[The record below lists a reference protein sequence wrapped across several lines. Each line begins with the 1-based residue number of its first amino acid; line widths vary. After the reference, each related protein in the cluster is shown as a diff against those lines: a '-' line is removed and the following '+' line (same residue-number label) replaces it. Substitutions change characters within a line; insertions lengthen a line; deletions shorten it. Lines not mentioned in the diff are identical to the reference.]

1 MNDIQMVDLRG
12 QYLRIKDEMD
22 AALAQ
27 VLNSARFIRGPVVS
41 RFEAALAEYTKTEHA
56 IGVANGTDALQIAY
70 MALGIGPGDEI
81 ITPSFTFIA
90 TAEAAA
96 LLGAVPVFADIDPDT
111 FCLDPV
117 SVEACI
123 TSRTRAIVPVHLFGQ
138 SADMD
143 PINALASKYNLAV
156 IEDNA
161 QAIGATYR
169 ETPTGGLGIMGT
181 CSFFPSKNL
190 GAYGDGGAILTSDAE
205 LETRCRTITNHGGR
219 HKYYNE
225 VVGLNS
231 RLDALQAAILEVK
244 LRHLE
249 SFTRRRRA
257 AAAYY
262 NALFENVDE
271 VVCPHETPWGRH
283 VYHQYV
289 IRVKKRDELIASLS
303 ESGIPHAIYY
313 PVPLHR
319 QPVFGMD
326 SSQSVLP
333 VTEQACREVLAL
345 PMHTELTTAQQDAV
359 AEKVIN
365 HATRLI
371 HA

>member
-1 MNDIQMVDLRG
+1 MNIQMVDLRG
-12 QYLRIKDEMD
+12 QYLRIKDEID
-22 AALAQ
+22 AAVAQ
-27 VLNSARFIRGPVVS
+27 VLDSAHFIRGPVVS
-41 RFEAALAEYTKTEHA
+41 RFEAALAEYTKAEYA

-111 FCLDPV
+111 FCLDPA

-123 TSRTRAIVPVHLFGQ
+123 TPQTRAIVPVHLFGQ

-143 PINALASKYNLAV
+143 PITALSSQHNLAV

-169 ETPTGGLGIMGT
+169 DIPTGSMGTMAT

-190 GAYGDGGAILTSDAE
+190 GAYGDGGAILTSDPE
-205 LETRCRTITNHGGR
+205 LEAQSRMITNHGGR

-225 VVGLNS
+225 VIGLNS

-249 SFTRRRRA
+249 SFTERRRT

-262 NALFENVDE
+262 HSLFEDVDE
-271 VVCPHETPWGRH
+271 IVCPHEVPWGRH

-289 IRVKKRDELIASLS
+289 IRVKKREELANYLS
-303 ESGIPHAIYY
+303 QAGIPHGIYY

-319 QPVFGMD
+319 QPVFGAE
-326 SSQSVLP
+326 SNQKALP
-333 VTEQACREVLAL
+333 ETERACDEVLAL
-345 PMHTELTTAQQDAV
+345 PMHTELTPAQQELI
-359 AEKVIN
+359 AEKVID
-365 HATRLI
+365 HATHLI
-371 HA
+371 YA